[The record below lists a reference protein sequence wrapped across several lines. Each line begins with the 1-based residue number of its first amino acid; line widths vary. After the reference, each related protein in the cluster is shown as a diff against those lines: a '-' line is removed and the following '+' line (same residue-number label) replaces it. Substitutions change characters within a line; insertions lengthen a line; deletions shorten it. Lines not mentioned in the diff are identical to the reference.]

1 MPLKQEPTQTS
12 ETSYPKLS
20 PEELEAAIR
29 EYKKT
34 RHHLQ
39 PQSSLPQPA
48 EPPDR
53 QPQPGAE
60 APVPQGRL
68 M

>member
-1 MPLKQEPTQTS
+1 MSLKQEPTQTS

-20 PEELEAAIR
+20 PAELEAAIR

-39 PQSSLPQPA
+39 PQSSLPA

-60 APVPQGRL
+60 APAPEG
-68 M
+68 